1 MKNIAFYWFF
11 ISLWILTFCSVYFLF
26 YADSHPDT
34 KLLGLSFSQYFVQM
48 AKLFNHDTKFLAAII
63 GLLTTLI
70 SIAIPLAINKVSDCL
85 RPYNDEE
92 IQRMFHGETVFKQ
105 MIFIMFLLVLSLLM
119 WYFFEDSFIT
129 GFLLLSFAILSIVF
143 FYMFI
148 IRVIDYITSTD
159 AIVAEYLLNQLD
171 NLFLE

>member
-1 MKNIAFYWFF
+1 MKKIAFYWFY
-11 ISLWILTFCSVYFLF
+11 ISLWILTFCSVYFIF
-26 YADSHPDT
+26 YVDNHPNTQILD
-34 KLLGLSFSQYFVQM
+34 LSFYQYFIQM
-48 AKLFNHDTKFLAAII
+48 AKLFKPDTKFLAAII

-70 SIAIPLAINKVSDCL
+70 SIAIPLAITKVSDCL

-105 MIFIMFLLVLSLLM
+105 MIFLMILLVISLLM
-119 WYFFEDSFIT
+119 WYFFEASFIT
-129 GFLLLSFAILSIVF
+129 GFLLLSFAILSVMF

-159 AIVAEYLLNQLD
+159 AIVAEYLLNQIN